1 MKIISVDSDSLEKAF
16 LTLPIFIYKN
26 DHNWVR
32 PLDKMITSV
41 FNREQN
47 GFFKHGDAHRWLV
60 FDDNDQCVGRIA
72 AFYDEKKAFTF
83 SQPTGGVGF
92 FESVDDQK
100 VADLLFDTAKE
111 WLTTQGMQA
120 MDGPINFGENM
131 VNWGLLVDG
140 FHPQT
145 FGIPYNPKYYEL
157 LFENYGFKTYYE
169 QYCYRM
175 NISEGLNPRLM
186 KIAQWISR
194 RPGYH
199 FGHMKFDNLEKYV
212 NDFMTIYSKAWRSHD
227 NFKGVD
233 VKEIKEIGTFL
244 KRLADEKYFW
254 FAYKDDEP
262 IAFFAMIPDWNQ
274 ILKHLNG
281 KINIYSIIKFLYLRR
296 KKTIT
301 RARCFVMGVVPEFQ
315 GSGVES
321 AIFAQLEKVLD
332 KQPWMTELEFSWV
345 GDFNPKMELLYQ
357 SVGGKKA
364 STLLTMRYLF
374 DPSKSFERAP
384 ILHESMKDKA
394 KGAKN

>member
-1 MKIISVDSDSLEKAF
+1 MKIISVDSASLEREF
-16 LTLPIFIYKN
+16 LDLPLSIYQN
-26 DHNWVR
+26 DPNWVR
-32 PLDKMITSV
+32 PLDKMVTSV
-41 FNREQN
+41 FSHKQN
-47 GFFKHGDAHRWLV
+47 DFFKHGDARRWIV
-60 FDDNDQCVGRIA
+60 FDHKDKCVGRIA
-72 AFYDEKKAFTF
+72 AFYDNKKAFTF

-92 FESVDDQK
+92 YESINDK
-100 VADLLFDTAKE
+100 EVAKLLFDTAKD
-111 WLTTQGMQA
+111 WLIGHGMEA

-131 VNWGLLVDG
+131 INWGILVDG
-140 FHPQT
+140 FHTQA
-145 FGIPYNPKYYEL
+145 FGIPYNANYYEM
-157 LFENYGFKTYYE
+157 LFTHYGFKTYYE

-199 FGHMKFDNLEKYV
+199 FEHVRFSNLEKYV
-212 NDFMTIYSKAWRSHD
+212 QDFITIYRKAWQGHD

-233 VKEIKEIGTFL
+233 VKDINKIGSVL
-244 KRLADEKYFW
+244 KRLADEKYLW
-254 FAYKDDEP
+254 FAYKDHQP

-274 ILKHLNG
+274 ILKYLNG
-281 KINIYSIIKFLYLRR
+281 KINLYSIIKFLYLRR

-321 AIFAQLEKVLD
+321 AIFAQLERVLD
-332 KQPWMTELEFSWV
+332 EQPWMEELEFSWV

-357 SVGGKKA
+357 SVGGEKT

-374 DPSKSFERAP
+374 DQSKTFVRAP
-384 ILHESMKDKA
+384 IIHESMKEKA
-394 KGAKN
+394 KRAKN